1 MTQRRDD
8 TDNRPCDGPADAH
21 DDAAALGR
29 RGFVASAALA
39 AAAPVV
45 LGAPSHAAA
54 PAAPAA
60 APVRRGTV
68 ARLLEIPAPG
78 RDVRWI
84 RQALQ
89 VAVQLELSTIPP
101 YLCAWWSVKD
111 RRGAVARRLRSIVM
125 DEMFHMGL
133 ACNMLTAV
141 GGRPWIAGAVPAY
154 PGPLPG
160 GVRSELTVY
169 LSGLTKGY
177 VHDVMMGIEMP
188 ENPLLRSLG
197 GPPTI
202 GDFYDGL
209 LEAFRGVRPRLTAR
223 GQMTQRVGGDG
234 LRPIRTPA
242 DVEWAI
248 EIIKEQGEGT
258 SSSPQAHLSHGALGH
273 YYAFAEIYHGRALRR
288 VGGLWEFTGDLVPF
302 PEVRPMGVVPAGG
315 WARPAR
321 EPGRLLQH
329 FDVRF
334 SEMLRGLQTAWGTGD
349 AHALDTA
356 VKVMR
361 QLEEPAVRLMEM
373 PLPDGSGRT
382 YGPQFHV
389 VHPAGGRLATA
400 HGGPPVH

>member
-8 TDNRPCDGPADAH
+8 TCSGPSGPGDAH
-21 DDAAALGR
+21 DAAGALDR
-29 RGFVASAALA
+29 RGFVATAALA
-39 AAAPVV
+39 AAGPAV
-45 LGAPSHAAA
+45 LAGTAQAAA
-54 PAAPAA
+54 RAPQ
-60 APVRRGTV
+60 RGTV
-68 ARLLEIPAPG
+68 ARLLDVPAPG

-89 VAVQLELSTIPP
+89 IAVQLELSTIPP

-111 RRGAVARRLRSIVM
+111 RRGEAARRLRSIVV

-133 ACNMLTAV
+133 VCNMLTAV

-169 LSGLTKGY
+169 LSGLTKEY

-188 ENPLLRSLG
+188 ENPLLRALG

-209 LEAFRGVRPRLTAR
+209 LDAFRDVRPALTAR
-223 GQMTQRVGGDG
+223 GQMTERIGGDG
-234 LRPIRTPA
+234 LRPITSPG

-258 SSSPQAHLSHGALGH
+258 STSPQAHLAHDAIGH

-288 VGGLWEFTGDLVPF
+288 VGPLWQFTGDPVPF

-315 WARPAR
+315 WPRPAR
-321 EPGRLLQH
+321 EPGRLLQQ
-329 FDVRF
+329 FDLRF
-334 SEMLRGLQTAWGTGD
+334 SDMLRNLQAAWGTGD
-349 AHALDTA
+349 AHALDRA
-356 VKVMR
+356 VKVMT
-361 QLEEPAVRLMEM
+361 QLQEPAVALMDI

-389 VHPAGGRLATA
+389 VHPAGGRPAPAGGVPRA
-400 HGGPPVH
+400 H